1 MTSPTGKE
9 SFTAKRGCL
18 WLLIGTPSLLV
29 VYLFLL
35 STSLF
40 DIKPKSYPDLEFQP
54 EGKTIPILD
63 ALESSPDWAA
73 WKASEETRGDLH
85 HEVSSLIME
94 GEPIPP
100 EMAEQARIE
109 AARARKIA
117 EDLLAIEGT
126 FWPFWREEMGEV
138 DFAGTTDSKELV
150 FWLAMQL
157 PEPIRDSATGTNLT
171 PSSHTSL
178 RFLAKIRMLSE
189 FWFGR
194 LSWLTCEWKTHDV
207 LPSDILRAASSKDRD
222 RLRMLLGAL
231 DETRPPEFPA
241 VAVALGG
248 EPKNT
253 ATDARKLRSKL
264 GDLKTAH
271 LAAFGTSTWDEI
283 LLDQWNLLRM
293 QPNRSVDYTA
303 GLAREFV
310 AQAHLPVKNRIYP
323 TFENRR
329 SSQDFSL
336 APNAGRES
344 FFSETIAH
352 FSSLMEREDRG
363 LARHQLLRLLIGLAL
378 YRIDHGDQLPAEL
391 GALVP
396 AYLPEIPKDP
406 FTGEPPLYDPVEG
419 KLAFRGMDFVPST
432 IPEDALKEELSRK
445 KGRPPGVVRLFEL
458 VEPHDPGVDLKAFFD
473 AAE

>member
-9 SFTAKRGCL
+9 SLTSKRGCL

-63 ALESSPDWAA
+63 ALESSPDWAV

-100 EMAEQARIE
+100 EMAEQARME
-109 AARARKIA
+109 VARARRIA
-117 EDLLAIEGT
+117 EHLLAIEGT
-126 FWPFWREEMGEV
+126 LWPFWREEMGEV
-138 DFAGTTDSKELV
+138 DFTGTTDSKELI
-150 FWLAMQL
+150 FWLAMPL
-157 PEPIRDSATGTNLT
+157 PEPILDTETGTNAM

-189 FWFGR
+189 FWHGR

-207 LPSDILRAASSKDRD
+207 LPSDILRALSSKDSD

-231 DETRPPEFPA
+231 NETRPPEFPA
-241 VAVALGG
+241 VALALGR
-248 EPKNT
+248 EQKNT

-271 LAAFGTSTWDEI
+271 LSSFGTSTWDEI
-283 LLDQWNLLRM
+283 LLDQWILLRM
-293 QPNRSVDYTA
+293 QPNRCVDYTA
-303 GLAREFV
+303 GIARKFV
-310 AQAHLPVKNRIYP
+310 AQAHLPAKNRVYP
-323 TFENRR
+323 TCENRWI
-329 SSQDFSL
+329 SQDFSL
-336 APNAGRES
+336 APNAGGES
-344 FFSETIAH
+344 FFSVNIGVFTK
-352 FSSLMEREDRG
+352 LMESEDRG
-363 LARHQLLRLLIGLAL
+363 HSRHQLLRLLIGLAH
-378 YRIDHGDQLPAEL
+378 YRIDHGNQMPAEL

-396 AYLPEIPKDP
+396 NYLPEIPKDP
-406 FTGEPPLYDPVEG
+406 YTGEPPLYDPVEG

-432 IPEDALKEELSRK
+432 APEDVPKEELSRK
-445 KGRPPGVVRLFEL
+445 KGRPPGVVGLFEL